1 MSAII
6 PKTFDEWRQCIEH
19 DCGLPLTQE
28 FIQKRL
34 TVFRQPRHEET
45 LRFIHH
51 YGETHLKR
59 IMDWYQHAFNELFK

>member
-1 MSAII
+1 MSVG
-6 PKTFDEWRQCIEH
+6 EWRQCIEY

-34 TVFRQPRHEET
+34 TVFRQLQHEET

-51 YGETHLKR
+51 YGETHLNLNPVVDR
-59 IMDWYQHAFNELFK
+59 SLIDQCYDQ